1 MLSVCPSAP
10 QAKFFGIL
18 RCGNVF
24 FAFQNGVFCSVLHP
38 KSPKIFGLWPNGV
51 QQIQKLADSWDFSLS
66 GFGSVLADSI
76 SGFVELR

>member
-10 QAKFFGIL
+10 QAKIFGIL

-38 KSPKIFGLWPNGV
+38 KSPKIFGLRPNCELTPLVFKPYPNKGGV
-51 QQIQKLADSWDFSLS
+51 NSS
-66 GFGSVLADSI
+66 
-76 SGFVELR
+76 EYP